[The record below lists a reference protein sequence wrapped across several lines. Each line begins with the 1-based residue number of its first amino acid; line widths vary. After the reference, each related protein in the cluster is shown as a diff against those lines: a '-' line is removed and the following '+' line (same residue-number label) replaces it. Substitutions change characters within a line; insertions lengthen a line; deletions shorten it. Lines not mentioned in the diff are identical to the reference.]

1 MSHWIYSAFVGL
13 ICGICARFLLPGS
26 DSIGLIMTMIVG
38 VVGAYV
44 GTALG
49 SALGMIKQGQAGG
62 WIWSIIGAMVV
73 LLAIRLI

>member
-1 MSHWIYSAFVGL
+1 MSHWIYSFFVGL
-13 ICGICARFLLPGS
+13 IVGICAKFLLPGH
-26 DSIGLIMTMIVG
+26 DGLGLIMTGIVG
-38 VVGAYV
+38 IAGAYV

-49 SALGMIKQGQAGG
+49 SALGMIKEGTAAG